1 MDGQG
6 HEALWRGGAGPQHA
20 GGRRGPG
27 LPAAARRLGG
37 GLQGPDKT
45 SEGWTRDSLAA
56 FLRFLD
62 AKAVR
67 VLTIWFGNALL
78 TPKTAEVCPWV
89 MPMLRNWA
97 LNQSL
102 DGP

>member
-1 MDGQG
+1 ML
-6 HEALWRGGAGPQHA
+6 EAGVDPSYQLQ
-20 GGRRGPG
+20 
-27 LPAAARRLGG
+27 PAVWVEGCKD
-37 GLQGPDKT
+37 PDKT
-45 SEGWTRDSLAA
+45 SEGWTRDSLAE

-78 TPKTAEVCPWV
+78 TPKTEEVCPWV